1 MLNLTNQ
8 FRNVV
13 NKYIETKKITHE
25 EIVKM
30 CDTTLEMTDIVR
42 GEDLPLVSKATAFLV
57 LVSKYNNSN
66 PNDIE
71 IINGLKLVYNTE
83 VVPALNNLEAKYC
96 VRSLA

>member
-1 MLNLTNQ
+1 MLNLTNSY
-8 FRNVV
+8 RKVIND
-13 NKYIETKKITHE
+13 YMETKKITHD
-25 EIVKM
+25 EIIKM
-30 CDTTLEMTDIVR
+30 CDATLEMTNIVK

-71 IINGLKLVYNTE
+71 VIDGLKLLYDTE